1 MEQVEKVYLLND
13 KSPMLATLHNH
24 KQRVVQVTSG
34 PAVDSCMLSREAPV
48 KMLKHSSAE
57 AK

>member
-24 KQRVVQVTSG
+24 KQRVVQVTSFLRT
-34 PAVDSCMLSREAPV
+34 SSRFLHVEQGSTSEDA
-48 KMLKHSSAE
+48 
-57 AK
+57 